1 MPASAGIR
9 YVRASMIASS
19 RRLPLVLFV
28 LAACGAQPS
37 TQSPDRGAVGVG
49 QDELYQGIAGDPAF
63 AGWQSCWQQL
73 RETTSLEVV
82 DDEAAWQQF
91 ASERAAKHDEA
102 ALALAREL
110 VAPDRVAAFA
120 RFAASPA
127 GQALAVAEGRAHAMA
142 GSMLEVPTGTLARFR
157 DHGNVGEVAREQ
169 FLAAVEQIRDGAG
182 SPSPAQLAL
191 TIAAI
196 VITPEHAD
204 AIDAFHRTDDGAAW
218 LAVRDE
224 ARKRTRERVVAVQG
238 DALER
243 GLVKDRFNIPTLPK
257 AQFAEPESP
266 R

>member
-1 MPASAGIR
+1 MPALAGIR
-9 YVRASMIASS
+9 YVRAPMIASS

-28 LAACGAQPS
+28 LAACGANSASMPAA
-37 TQSPDRGAVGVG
+37 TTAAVRADDCYRVLA
-49 QDELYQGIAGDPAF
+49 ENWAF
-63 AGWQSCWQQL
+63 AGWRSCWQQL
-73 RETTSLEVV
+73 RETTGLEVV
-82 DDEAAWQQF
+82 GDEAAWQQF
-91 ASERAAKHDEA
+91 ASERAIGHDAA

-110 VAPDRVAAFA
+110 VAPDRAEAFA
-120 RFAASPA
+120 SFAASPA
-127 GQALAVAEGRAHAMA
+127 GQALALAEGRAHAL
-142 GSMLEVPTGTLARFR
+142 GWNMLEVPTGTLVTFRNRAEVGETARMHVLELVELFR
-157 DHGNVGEVAREQ
+157 DKTRSV
-169 FLAAVEQIRDGAG
+169 
-182 SPSPAQLAL
+182 SPAALAV

-196 VITPEHAD
+196 AITPEQAD